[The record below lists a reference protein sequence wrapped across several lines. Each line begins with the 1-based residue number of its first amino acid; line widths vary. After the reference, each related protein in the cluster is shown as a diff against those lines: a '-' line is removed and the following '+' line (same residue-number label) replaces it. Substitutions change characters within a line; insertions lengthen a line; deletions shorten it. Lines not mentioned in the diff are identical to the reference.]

1 MSKVT
6 YRAAIYCNEHPINND
21 GHCLFKE
28 NQLGCI
34 VLPDEGKGYLI
45 ALTGFE
51 PEALEANLDYLV
63 EEGAADL
70 VANGFSISL
79 DEVERFMG
87 NYRVVREF
95 TIEVETPEWGSHETN
110 AEKMFIEDTPFEA
123 GELQFIYF
131 VDLDKVFPALNLG
144 LDEVPHKVLCQVV
157 RALAADGEFHTLED
171 VQTYGYLELQRE
183 EEVD

>member
-70 VANGFSISL
+70 VTNGFSISL

-110 AEKMFIEDTPFEA
+110 AEEK
-123 GELQFIYF
+123 
-131 VDLDKVFPALNLG
+131 
-144 LDEVPHKVLCQVV
+144 
-157 RALAADGEFHTLED
+157 
-171 VQTYGYLELQRE
+171 E
-183 EEVD
+183 EEVE

>member
-6 YRAAIYCNEHPINND
+6 YRAAIYCNEHPINDD

-70 VANGFSISL
+70 VANGLSINL

-95 TIEVETPEWGSHETN
+95 TIEVETPEWV
-110 AEKMFIEDTPFEA
+110 ALKLTP
-123 GELQFIYF
+123 
-131 VDLDKVFPALNLG
+131 K
-144 LDEVPHKVLCQVV
+144 KKK
-157 RALAADGEFHTLED
+157 R
-171 VQTYGYLELQRE
+171 R
-183 EEVD
+183 

>member
-21 GHCLFKE
+21 GHCFFKE

-34 VLPDEGKGYLI
+34 ALLDEGEGYMI

-63 EEGAADL
+63 EKGAADL
-70 VANGFSISL
+70 VANGLSISL
-79 DEVERFMG
+79 EEVERFMG

-95 TIEVETPEWGSHETN
+95 TIEVETPEWGGTETN
-110 AEKMFIEDTPFEA
+110 AEEK
-123 GELQFIYF
+123 
-131 VDLDKVFPALNLG
+131 
-144 LDEVPHKVLCQVV
+144 
-157 RALAADGEFHTLED
+157 
-171 VQTYGYLELQRE
+171 E
-183 EEVD
+183 EGVE